1 MEDRFLISLLNNR
14 FCPDGITSLGISFSE
29 YNELM
34 NMFRVMT
41 QNDRD
46 EAYRISVKAIAWQ
59 DWFTSLQSSVGYII
73 KSLETDR
80 NARIAEVCRTCG
92 EKSMT
97 KAEKIALSDEEVINL
112 KKQKAVAEAIYGLL
126 DDKVKILEKVFYFC
140 RAISS
145 QPISEHVQ

>member
-14 FCPDGITSLGISFSE
+14 FCPESITTLGISFNE
-29 YNELM
+29 YNDLM
-34 NMFRVMT
+34 DAFRKMN
-41 QNDRD
+41 QNDRN

-59 DWFTSLQSSVGYII
+59 DWFTSLQSSIGYII
-73 KSLETDR
+73 KSIETDR
-80 NARIAEVCRTCG
+80 NARIANVCQTCG

-97 KAEKIALSDEEVINL
+97 KAEKIALSDEEAMNL
-112 KKQKAVAEAIYGLL
+112 KKQKAVAEAIYSLL

-145 QPISEHVQ
+145 QQTGESM

>member
-14 FCPDGITSLGISFSE
+14 FCPESITTLGISFNE
-29 YNELM
+29 YNDLM
-34 NMFRVMT
+34 DAFRKMN
-41 QNDRD
+41 QNDSN
-46 EAYRISVKAIAWQ
+46 EAYRLSVKATAWQ
-59 DWFTSLQSSVGYII
+59 DWFTSLQSSIGYTI

-80 NARIAEVCRTCG
+80 NARIAHVCQTCG

-97 KAEKIALSDEEVINL
+97 KAEKVALSDEEVMNL
-112 KKQKAVAEAIYGLL
+112 KKQKAVAEAIYSLL

-145 QPISEHVQ
+145 QQTGDAV